1 VTPVIG
7 AVVAVLGVLTAAM
20 SLPHYRR
27 VRRPVVHGTVIA
39 ASGDSLTLSLPA
51 GERALAVSPAVA
63 DAWRTR
69 LTFEDDTHTIS
80 VADGPS
86 GLMLAED
93 LDRQLRWPRMGL
105 AGGCCFAVIGLLALD
120 RRLLLTAVGLVSAVV
135 AVLLLRPPRT
145 VAKTATSVFLGVGAV
160 LALVGA
166 WVTG

>member
-1 VTPVIG
+1 MTPVIG

-20 SLPHYRR
+20 SLPRYRR

-39 ASGDSLTLSLPA
+39 ASGDNLTVSLPT
-51 GERALAVSPAVA
+51 GEEALAVPPTIA
-63 DAWRTR
+63 DVWRTR
-69 LTFEDDTHTIS
+69 LTYEDDTHTIS
-80 VADGPS
+80 VAEGPS

-120 RRLLLTAVGLVSAVV
+120 QRLLLTAVGLVSAAL